1 MNTHAQSPMKK
12 QDKEIRRVLASALRT
27 LAISYLSIARL
38 SGAPPMEPIYDIH
51 EAVSLKPSEHKI
63 GGSTQINLFPVPQDG
78 AVGTN
83 SLKNSITIC
92 MFSKNGMRSI
102 NYFHNAVSGMS
113 PSGQYMPLL
122 SKDAIGY
129 GMTRGFTIFDFTRK
143 KIRDFTIHTSIDR
156 DIEKVRA
163 TDAEKNLFLFWSKED
178 EPDAGYLGNTQSF
191 LRLFDL
197 SGEKP
202 VLLEKRQLQDYET
215 WNVYNNNVFLCDF
228 DKNELTVFDS
238 TLKPSSHPLVDI
250 INKNKGTADFAMIV
264 PHPTLP
270 FAIFYGGGYCAQYVC
285 WNQTFR
291 DEKIQS
297 IFGTDPSTLYYTF
310 SADGKWVV
318 FLADEFSPKRS
329 YIMPVS
335 EKYPNYLGSPILLE
349 GDYFDRDKFAWT
361 NNPVSLVGASNGKLL
376 RYDLTKEG
384 HPEAEGYPS
393 YWDYV
398 VEKDLEKLR
407 AQGKQGL
414 KPKP

>member
-1 MNTHAQSPMKK
+1 MKK
-12 QDKEIRRVLASALRT
+12 QDNAIRRFLASCLGVLAF
-27 LAISYLSIARL
+27 SYLSFAPL
-38 SGAPPMEPIYDIH
+38 FGAPPMDPIYDIR
-51 EAVSLKPSEHKI
+51 EAASLKPIGHKI
-63 GGSTQINLFPVPQDG
+63 DGINQANLFPVPQDG

-83 SLKNSITIC
+83 SLKNAITIC

-102 NYFHNAVSGMS
+102 HYFHNAVSGMS

-122 SKDAIGY
+122 SKDAIAY
-129 GMTRGFTIFDFTRK
+129 GMTRGFTIFDFTHK
-143 KIRDFTIHTSIDR
+143 KVRDFTIHTSIDR
-156 DIEKVRA
+156 DIEQVRA
-163 TDAEKNLFLFWSKED
+163 TDAEKNLFLFESKED
-178 EPDAGYLGNTQSF
+178 EPDAAYLGNTKTF
-191 LRLFDL
+191 FRLFDL
-197 SGEKP
+197 SGDKP
-202 VLLEKRQLQDYET
+202 LLLEKRQTQDYET
-215 WNVYNNNVFLCDF
+215 WEVYDNKVFLCDF
-228 DKNELTVFDS
+228 RNYQLSVFDS
-238 TLKPSSHPLVDI
+238 NLKPSSHPLVDI
-250 INKNKGTADFAMIV
+250 IKKNKGSASFVMIV

-270 FAIFYGGGYCAQYVC
+270 FAVFYGGTYRAQYVC
-285 WNQTFR
+285 WNQPFR

-297 IFGTDPSTLYYTF
+297 VFGTDPSTLYYTF
-310 SADGKWVV
+310 SPDGKWVV

-329 YIMPVS
+329 YLMPVS

-349 GDYFDRDKFAWT
+349 GDYFVRDKFAWT

-414 KPKP
+414 RPKP

>member
-1 MNTHAQSPMKK
+1 MSL
-12 QDKEIRRVLASALRT
+12 RSVLVSL
-27 LAISYLSIARL
+27 LATMAL
-38 SGAPPMEPIYDIH
+38 SGVPPMDPIYDIR
-51 EAVSLKPSEHKI
+51 EAASLKPSEHKI
-63 GGSTQINLFPVPQDG
+63 GGSTQVNLFPVPQDG

-83 SLKNSITIC
+83 SLKNAITVC

-102 NYFHNAVSGMS
+102 NHFHNAVSGMS

-122 SKDAIGY
+122 SKDAIAF
-129 GMTRGFTIFDFTRK
+129 GMTRGFTIFDFTHK
-143 KIRDFTIHTSIDR
+143 KVRDFTIHTSIYR
-156 DIEKVRA
+156 DIEQVCA

-178 EPDAGYLGNTQSF
+178 EPDAAYLGNTKSF

-197 SGEKP
+197 SGEKAI
-202 VLLEKRQLQDYET
+202 LLEKRPLQDYET
-215 WNVYNNNVFLCDF
+215 WEVYDKKVFLCDF
-228 DKNELTVFDS
+228 DNYQLSVFDAN
-238 TLKPSSHPLVDI
+238 LKPSSHPLVDI
-250 INKNKGTADFAMIV
+250 IKMNKGTASFVMIV

-270 FAIFYGGGYCAQYVC
+270 FAVFYGGTYRAQYVC
-285 WNQTFR
+285 WNQPFR

-297 IFGTDPSTLYYTF
+297 IFGVDPSTLYYTF
-310 SADGKWVV
+310 SPDGKWVV
-318 FLADEFSPKRS
+318 FLHKNSEPKRS
-329 YIMPVS
+329 YLMPVS

-407 AQGKQGL
+407 KAGKQGL
-414 KPKP
+414 KPIKP